1 MRFANWSWMRKKNIC
16 GKVSSV
22 DSSVQ
27 FICMDRQLGH
37 QREIIVGG
45 SFKTKKLENLK
56 AFPKQVFDPSVYTL

>member
-1 MRFANWSWMRKKNIC
+1 MSLPTGLDEKKKIC

-37 QREIIVGG
+37 QRKIIVGG

-56 AFPKQVFDPSVYTL
+56 AFPKQVLIHQFILYN